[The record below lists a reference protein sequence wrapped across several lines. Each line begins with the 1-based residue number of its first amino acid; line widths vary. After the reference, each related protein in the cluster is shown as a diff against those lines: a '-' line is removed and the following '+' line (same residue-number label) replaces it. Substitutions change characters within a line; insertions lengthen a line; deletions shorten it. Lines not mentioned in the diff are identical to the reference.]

1 MEKGDVRNSSLR
13 IHNYELQSYI
23 LREVLKIEDVTVV
36 GVLHRYSPS
45 LTTG

>member
-1 MEKGDVRNSSLR
+1 METWDVRNSSLR

-36 GVLHRYSPS
+36 RASCCYSPS
-45 LTTG
+45 LTTC